1 MSEVRIRPFRSGDFE
16 ALYRIDQVC
25 FARGIAY
32 GRAELRFYLALH
44 GAECFVAEADE
55 EIAGFVITESD
66 QTEAHVVTLDVLQR
80 FRRRGTGSQLL
91 ARAEESF
98 ASRGVEWVWLE
109 TATTN
114 EAAIAFWQ
122 KHGYRQ
128 SREILRGYYGRG
140 GDAYQMRKRLAQLM
154 AGNP

>member
-1 MSEVRIRPFRSGDFE
+1 MSEVTIRLFRSGDFE
-16 ALYRIDQVC
+16 ALYHIDQLC

-32 GRAELRFYLALH
+32 GRAELRFYLAYQ
-44 GAECFVAEADE
+44 GAECFVAEADGD
-55 EIAGFVITESD
+55 IAGFVITESD
-66 QTEAHVVTLDVLQR
+66 ETEAHIVTLDVLEQ
-80 FRRRGTGSQLL
+80 FRRHGTGSQLL
-91 ARAEESF
+91 ARAEESL
-98 ASRGVEWVWLE
+98 AGHGVRSVWLE

-128 SREILRGYYGRG
+128 SGEILLGYYGRG
-140 GDAYQMRKRLAQLM
+140 GDAYQMGKRLAQPA